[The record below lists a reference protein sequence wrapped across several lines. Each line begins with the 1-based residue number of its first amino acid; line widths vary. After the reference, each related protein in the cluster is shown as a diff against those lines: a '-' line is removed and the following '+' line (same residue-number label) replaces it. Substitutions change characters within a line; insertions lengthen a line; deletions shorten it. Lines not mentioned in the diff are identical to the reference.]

1 MFIERNKS
9 DLIKVVQERPITC
22 YYKAKGNIYVETQ
35 YDNVDT
41 FRISRDGVYSVD
53 VAIPADSDDEHIIN
67 VICGKISL
75 FYGPEKD

>member
-1 MFIERNKS
+1 M
-9 DLIKVVQERPITC
+9 VQERPITC

-53 VAIPADSDDEHIIN
+53 VAIPADSGNVSGTILLY

-75 FYGPEKD
+75 FYGPETD